1 MNKLLILI
9 ALALATLQGLAADVS
24 TATAQ
29 QVAQRFLSN
38 RAAKGSLNAASPT
51 VKWVHKEANSSNANQ
66 AAYYVINTDRGFV
79 IVSGDDRAQQI
90 LAYGDRPLDGMSNL
104 PENMRFW
111 LGHYKQQ
118 MEYLQAHPGLMVQ
131 KTANRGGISVEPLL
145 TTAWAQDRP
154 YNMKTPK
161 KGYAPNPYCKVG
173 CSAVSLAQ
181 VMNYWKY
188 PEKSPALPGY
198 TTETHGY
205 VMDPLPEYTFQWD
218 RMRDTY
224 PTGTSAIDQMS
235 QEDIDAISWLMLYTG
250 YAMNMDYATDQSGAE
265 YDEIDQA
272 IRTFGFTGYS
282 MEMKWDYDDG
292 TVNYTDAE
300 WAELIQSELV
310 AGRPLVYCAFDMQ
323 SDSAAIAGHAFNVD
337 GYNAEND
344 TYHVNFGMSADK
356 NGYFALD
363 AFTVDNGMTVYNFYP
378 LLFAGLQK
386 PTGPAAP
393 RMIVSPSTLNME
405 CYAGKNTTA
414 TFTVAGLDLTGD
426 ITLTVNDANNVFT
439 TDVATIALA
448 DASSKTITVTYA
460 PEAVGTHE
468 ATITLS
474 SAGAEDV
481 TVTLKGTATKAPVVK
496 YDPVMQPAT
505 DINLNSFRAV
515 WTDQTAEGVAS
526 YTLDVKEKQDGA
538 PELLAEV
545 DWSNVPSSGNA
556 DAYLPEGWT
565 VGPYSIYCEGDGVS
579 ITSDSYIKT
588 NTLDIG
594 TDKVTVVFK
603 TRAYY
608 SWTPSGLTVKT
619 SVDSK
624 AYELNSVD
632 YTEYTVVLNCAEADQ
647 IEFYA
652 DSYYPTIQ
660 SIQIYAGE
668 LQAPALRANVTGD
681 ASHYVITGIT
691 DKYYDVKNLN
701 NEGTYVYKVK
711 AIYTDGTESKWSN
724 AETVTL
730 KAGGQT
736 YAQGDVNMDGSV
748 NISDVTDLIDML
760 LSDNTKPSGDVNGD
774 GSINIT
780 DVTDLIDLL
789 LKN

>member
-1 MNKLLILI
+1 MKKILL
-9 ALALATLQGLAADVS
+9 LAALLLAVMQVTASNVDL
-24 TATAQ
+24 ATAQ
-29 QVAQRFLSN
+29 GAAQRFLMN
-38 RAAKGSLNAASPT
+38 KAAKGRFMTSAPAVKWTHQAKNSTNAALT
-51 VKWVHKEANSSNANQ
+51 
-66 AAYYVINTDRGFV
+66 AYYVVNTEAGYA
-79 IVSGDDRAQQI
+79 IVAGDSRAREI
-90 LAYGDRPLDGMSNL
+90 LAYGEGQIQSMNDLPDAVQYFLDI
-104 PENMRFW
+104 
-111 LGHYKQQ
+111 YQKQ

-145 TTAWAQDRP
+145 TTTWAQDKP
-154 YNMKTPK
+154 YNMKTPR
-161 KGYAPNPYCKVG
+161 KGSGSNPYCKVG

-224 PTGTSAIDQMS
+224 PTSNSGIDQMS

-292 TVNYTDAE
+292 TVNYTE
-300 WAELIQSELV
+300 EQWAELIQSELV
-310 AGRPLVYCAFDMQ
+310 AVRPLVYCAFDMQ

-526 YTLDVKEKQDGA
+526 YTLDVKEKQAGA

-545 DWSNVPSSGNA
+545 DWSNAVG
-556 DAYLPEGWT
+556 DGDDDLPEGWT
-565 VGPYSIYCEGDGVS
+565 RGDYSIFFDEGGMA

-603 TRAYY
+603 AKNYY
-608 SWTPSGLTVKT
+608 SHSVSTLTVKT
-619 SVDSK
+619 SKDQKQFDLTQQFV
-624 AYELNSVD
+624 
-632 YTEYTVVLNCAEADQ
+632 EYTVVLDCNESDQ
-647 IEFYA
+647 IEFFA
-652 DSYYPTIQ
+652 NANYPTIQ

>member
-1 MNKLLILI
+1 MKKILL
-9 ALALATLQGLAADVS
+9 LAALLLAVMQVTASNVDL
-24 TATAQ
+24 ATAQ
-29 QVAQRFLSN
+29 GAAQRFLMN
-38 RAAKGSLNAASPT
+38 KAAKGRFMTSAPAVKWTHQAKNSTNAALT
-51 VKWVHKEANSSNANQ
+51 
-66 AAYYVINTDRGFV
+66 AYYVVNTEAGYA
-79 IVSGDDRAQQI
+79 IVAGDSRAREI
-90 LAYGDRPLDGMSNL
+90 LAYGEGQIQSMNDLPDAVQYFLDI
-104 PENMRFW
+104 
-111 LGHYKQQ
+111 YQKQ

-145 TTAWAQDRP
+145 TTAWAQDKP
-154 YNMKTPK
+154 YNMKTPR
-161 KGYAPNPYCKVG
+161 KGSGSNPYCKVG

-224 PTGTSAIDQMS
+224 PTSNSGIDQMS

-292 TVNYTDAE
+292 TVNYTE
-300 WAELIQSELV
+300 EQWAELIQSELV

-405 CYAGKNTTA
+405 CYAGENTTA

-526 YTLDVKEKQDGA
+526 YTLDVKEKQAGA

-545 DWSNVPSSGNA
+545 DWSNAVG
-556 DAYLPEGWT
+556 DGDDDLPEGWT
-565 VGPYSIYCEGDGVS
+565 RGDYSIFFDEGGMA

-603 TRAYY
+603 AKACY

-652 DSYYPTIQ
+652 DSYNPTIQ

>member
-1 MNKLLILI
+1 MKKILL
-9 ALALATLQGLAADVS
+9 LAALLLAVMQVTASNVDL
-24 TATAQ
+24 ATAQ
-29 QVAQRFLSN
+29 GAAQRFLMN
-38 RAAKGSLNAASPT
+38 KAAKGRFMTSAPAVKWTHQAKNSTNAALT
-51 VKWVHKEANSSNANQ
+51 
-66 AAYYVINTDRGFV
+66 AYYVVNTEAGYA
-79 IVSGDDRAQQI
+79 IVAGDSRAREI
-90 LAYGDRPLDGMSNL
+90 LAYGEGQIQSMNDLPDAVQYFLDI
-104 PENMRFW
+104 
-111 LGHYKQQ
+111 YQKQ

-145 TTAWAQDRP
+145 TTAWAQDKP
-154 YNMKTPK
+154 YNMKTPR
-161 KGYAPNPYCKVG
+161 KGSGSNPYCKVG

-224 PTGTSAIDQMS
+224 PTSNSGIDQMS

-292 TVNYTDAE
+292 TVNYTE
-300 WAELIQSELV
+300 EQWAELIQSELV

-405 CYAGKNTTA
+405 CYAGENTTA

-526 YTLDVKEKQDGA
+526 YTLDVKEKQAGA

-545 DWSNVPSSGNA
+545 DWSNAVG
-556 DAYLPEGWT
+556 DGDDDLPEGWT
-565 VGPYSIYCEGDGVS
+565 RGDYSIFFDEGGMA

-588 NTLDIG
+588 
-594 TDKVTVVFK
+594 
-603 TRAYY
+603 
-608 SWTPSGLTVKT
+608 
-619 SVDSK
+619 
-624 AYELNSVD
+624 
-632 YTEYTVVLNCAEADQ
+632 
-647 IEFYA
+647 
-652 DSYYPTIQ
+652 
-660 SIQIYAGE
+660 
-668 LQAPALRANVTGD
+668 
-681 ASHYVITGIT
+681 
-691 DKYYDVKNLN
+691 
-701 NEGTYVYKVK
+701 
-711 AIYTDGTESKWSN
+711 
-724 AETVTL
+724 
-730 KAGGQT
+730 
-736 YAQGDVNMDGSV
+736 M
-748 NISDVTDLIDML
+748 
-760 LSDNTKPSGDVNGD
+760 
-774 GSINIT
+774 
-780 DVTDLIDLL
+780 
-789 LKN
+789 

>member
-1 MNKLLILI
+1 MQVTASNVDL
-9 ALALATLQGLAADVS
+9 
-24 TATAQ
+24 ATAQ
-29 QVAQRFLSN
+29 GAAQRFLMN
-38 RAAKGSLNAASPT
+38 KAAKGRFMTSAPAVKWTHQAKNSTNAALT
-51 VKWVHKEANSSNANQ
+51 
-66 AAYYVINTDRGFV
+66 AYYVVNTEAGYA
-79 IVSGDDRAQQI
+79 IVAGDSRAREI
-90 LAYGDRPLDGMSNL
+90 LAYGEGQIQSMNDLPDAVQYFLDI
-104 PENMRFW
+104 
-111 LGHYKQQ
+111 YQKQ

-145 TTAWAQDRP
+145 TTAWAQDKP

-161 KGYAPNPYCKVG
+161 KGYGSNPYCKVG

-218 RMRDTY
+218 RMRNTY
-224 PTGTSAIDQMS
+224 PTSESGLDQMS

-292 TVNYTDAE
+292 TVNYTE
-300 WAELIQSELV
+300 EQWAELIQSELV

-363 AFTVDNGMTVYNFYP
+363 AFTVDDGMTVYNFYP

-405 CYAGKNTTA
+405 CFAGENTTA

-526 YTLDVKEKQDGA
+526 YTLDVKEKQAGA

-545 DWSNVPSSGNA
+545 DWSNAVG
-556 DAYLPEGWT
+556 DGDDDLPEGWT
-565 VGPYSIYCEGDGVS
+565 RGEYSIFFDEGGMA

-603 TRAYY
+603 AKNYY
-608 SWTPSGLTVKT
+608 SHSVSTLTVKT
-619 SVDSK
+619 SKDQKQFDLTKQFV
-624 AYELNSVD
+624 
-632 YTEYTVVLNCAEADQ
+632 EYTVVLDCNESDQ
-647 IEFYA
+647 IEFFANAYN
-652 DSYYPTIQ
+652 PTIQ

-730 KAGGQT
+730 QAGGQT

>member
-1 MNKLLILI
+1 MKKILL
-9 ALALATLQGLAADVS
+9 LAALLLAVMQVTASNVDL
-24 TATAQ
+24 ATAQ
-29 QVAQRFLSN
+29 GAAQRFLMN
-38 RAAKGSLNAASPT
+38 KAAKGRFMTSAPAVKWTHQAKNSTNAALT
-51 VKWVHKEANSSNANQ
+51 
-66 AAYYVINTDRGFV
+66 AYYVVNTEAGYA
-79 IVSGDDRAQQI
+79 IVAGDSRAREI
-90 LAYGDRPLDGMSNL
+90 LAYGEGQIQSMNDLPDAVQYFLDI
-104 PENMRFW
+104 
-111 LGHYKQQ
+111 YQKQ

-145 TTAWAQDRP
+145 TTAWAQDKP
-154 YNMKTPK
+154 YNMKTPR
-161 KGYAPNPYCKVG
+161 KGSGSNPYCKVG

-224 PTGTSAIDQMS
+224 PTSNSGIDQMS

-292 TVNYTDAE
+292 TVNYTE
-300 WAELIQSELV
+300 EQWAELIQSELV

-405 CYAGKNTTA
+405 CYAGENTTA

-426 ITLTVNDANNVFT
+426 ITLKVNDANNVFT

-448 DASSKTITVTYA
+448 DASNKTITVTYA

-526 YTLDVKEKQDGA
+526 YTLDVKEKQAGA

-545 DWSNVPSSGNA
+545 DWSNAVG
-556 DAYLPEGWT
+556 DGDDDLPEGWT
-565 VGPYSIYCEGDGVS
+565 RGDYSIFFDEGGMA

-603 TRAYY
+603 AKNYY
-608 SWTPSGLTVKT
+608 SHSVSTLTVKT
-619 SVDSK
+619 SKDQEQFDLTQQFV
-624 AYELNSVD
+624 
-632 YTEYTVVLNCAEADQ
+632 EYTVVLDCNESDQ
-647 IEFYA
+647 IEFFA
-652 DSYYPTIQ
+652 NANYPTIQ

-730 KAGGQT
+730 QAGGQT

>member
-1 MNKLLILI
+1 MKKILL
-9 ALALATLQGLAADVS
+9 LAALLLAVMQVTASNVDL
-24 TATAQ
+24 ATAQ
-29 QVAQRFLSN
+29 GAAQRFLMN
-38 RAAKGSLNAASPT
+38 KAAKGRFMTSAPAVKWTHQAKNSTNAALT
-51 VKWVHKEANSSNANQ
+51 
-66 AAYYVINTDRGFV
+66 AYYVVNTEAGYA
-79 IVSGDDRAQQI
+79 IVAGDSRAREI
-90 LAYGDRPLDGMSNL
+90 LAYGEGQIQSMNDLPDAVQYFLDI
-104 PENMRFW
+104 
-111 LGHYKQQ
+111 YQKQ

-145 TTAWAQDRP
+145 TTAWAQDKP
-154 YNMKTPK
+154 YNMKTPR
-161 KGYAPNPYCKVG
+161 KGSGSNPYCKVG

-224 PTGTSAIDQMS
+224 PTSNSGIDQMS

-282 MEMKWDYDDG
+282 MEMKWNYDDG
-292 TVNYTDAE
+292 TVNYTE
-300 WAELIQSELV
+300 EQWAELIQSELV

-405 CYAGKNTTA
+405 CYAGENTTA

-526 YTLDVKEKQDGA
+526 YTLDVKEKQAGA

-545 DWSNVPSSGNA
+545 DWSNAVG
-556 DAYLPEGWT
+556 DGDDDLPEGWT
-565 VGPYSIYCEGDGVS
+565 RGDYSIFFDEGGMA

-603 TRAYY
+603 ARAYH
-608 SWTPSGLTVKT
+608 SWIPSGLTVKT

-624 AYELNSVD
+624 AYELNSQD

-652 DSYYPTIQ
+652 DSYDPTIQ

-730 KAGGQT
+730 QAGGQT

>member
-1 MNKLLILI
+1 MKKILL
-9 ALALATLQGLAADVS
+9 LAALLLAVMQVTASNVDL
-24 TATAQ
+24 ATAQ
-29 QVAQRFLSN
+29 GAAQRFLMN
-38 RAAKGSLNAASPT
+38 KAAKGRFMTSAPAVKWTHQAKNSTNAALT
-51 VKWVHKEANSSNANQ
+51 
-66 AAYYVINTDRGFV
+66 AYYVVNTEAGYA
-79 IVSGDDRAQQI
+79 IVAGDSRAREI
-90 LAYGDRPLDGMSNL
+90 LAYGEGQIQSMNDLPDAVQYFLDI
-104 PENMRFW
+104 
-111 LGHYKQQ
+111 YQKQ

-145 TTAWAQDRP
+145 TTTWAQDKP
-154 YNMKTPK
+154 YNMKTPR
-161 KGYAPNPYCKVG
+161 KGSGSNPYCKVG

-224 PTGTSAIDQMS
+224 PTSNSGIDQMS

-282 MEMKWDYDDG
+282 MEMKWNYDDG
-292 TVNYTDAE
+292 TVNYTE
-300 WAELIQSELV
+300 EQWAELIQSELV

-405 CYAGKNTTA
+405 CYAGENTTA

-526 YTLDVKEKQDGA
+526 YTLDVKEKQAGA

-545 DWSNVPSSGNA
+545 DWSNAVG
-556 DAYLPEGWT
+556 DGDDDLPEGWT
-565 VGPYSIYCEGDGVS
+565 RGDYSIFFDEGGMA

-603 TRAYY
+603 AKNYY
-608 SWTPSGLTVKT
+608 SHSVSTLTVKT
-619 SVDSK
+619 SKDQK
-624 AYELNSVD
+624 QFDLTQQFD
-632 YTEYTVVLNCAEADQ
+632 EYTVVLDCNESDQ
-647 IEFYA
+647 IEFFA
-652 DSYYPTIQ
+652 NANYPTIQ

-730 KAGGQT
+730 QAGGQT

>member
-1 MNKLLILI
+1 MKKILL
-9 ALALATLQGLAADVS
+9 LAALLLAVMQVTASNVDL
-24 TATAQ
+24 ATAQ
-29 QVAQRFLSN
+29 GAAQRFLMN
-38 RAAKGSLNAASPT
+38 KAAKGRFMTSAPAVKWTHQAKNSTNAALT
-51 VKWVHKEANSSNANQ
+51 
-66 AAYYVINTDRGFV
+66 AYYVVNTEAGYA
-79 IVSGDDRAQQI
+79 IVAGDSRAREI
-90 LAYGDRPLDGMSNL
+90 LAYGEGQIQSMNDLPDAVQYFLDI
-104 PENMRFW
+104 
-111 LGHYKQQ
+111 YQKQ

-145 TTAWAQDRP
+145 TTAWAQDKP
-154 YNMKTPK
+154 YNMKTPR
-161 KGYAPNPYCKVG
+161 KGSGSNPYCKVG

-224 PTGTSAIDQMS
+224 PTSNSGIDQMS

-282 MEMKWDYDDG
+282 MEMKRDYDDG
-292 TVNYTDAE
+292 TVNYTDE
-300 WAELIQSELV
+300 QWAELIQSELV

-405 CYAGKNTTA
+405 CYAGENTTA

-526 YTLDVKEKQDGA
+526 YTLDVKEKQAGA

-545 DWSNVPSSGNA
+545 DWSNVPSSGYA

-565 VGPYSIYCEGDGVS
+565 MGPYTIYCEGDGVS
-579 ITSDSYIKT
+579 ITSKNYIKT
-588 NTLDIG
+588 NTLEIG

-603 TRAYY
+603 ARAYH
-608 SWTPSGLTVKT
+608 SWIPSGLTVKT

-624 AYELNSVD
+624 AYELNSQD

-652 DSYYPTIQ
+652 DSYDPTIQ

>member
-1 MNKLLILI
+1 MKKILL
-9 ALALATLQGLAADVS
+9 LAALLLAVMQVTASNVDL
-24 TATAQ
+24 ATAQ
-29 QVAQRFLSN
+29 GAAQRFLMN
-38 RAAKGSLNAASPT
+38 KAAKGRFMTSAPAVKWTHQAKNSTNAALT
-51 VKWVHKEANSSNANQ
+51 
-66 AAYYVINTDRGFV
+66 AYYVVNTEAGYA
-79 IVSGDDRAQQI
+79 IVAGDSRAREI
-90 LAYGDRPLDGMSNL
+90 LAYGEGQIQSMNDLPDAVQYFLDI
-104 PENMRFW
+104 
-111 LGHYKQQ
+111 YQKQ

-145 TTAWAQDRP
+145 TTAWAQDKP
-154 YNMKTPK
+154 YNMKTPR
-161 KGYAPNPYCKVG
+161 KGSGSNPYCKVG

-224 PTGTSAIDQMS
+224 PTSNSGIDQMS

-292 TVNYTDAE
+292 TVNYTE
-300 WAELIQSELV
+300 EQWAELIQSELV

-405 CYAGKNTTA
+405 CYAGENTTA

-448 DASSKTITVTYA
+448 DASNKTITVTYA

-526 YTLDVKEKQDGA
+526 YTLDVKEKQAGA

-545 DWSNVPSSGNA
+545 DWSNAVG
-556 DAYLPEGWT
+556 DGDDDLPEGWT
-565 VGPYSIYCEGDGVS
+565 RGDYSIFFDEGGMA

-603 TRAYY
+603 AKNYY
-608 SWTPSGLTVKT
+608 SHSVSTLTVKT
-619 SVDSK
+619 SKDQKQFDLTQQFV
-624 AYELNSVD
+624 
-632 YTEYTVVLNCAEADQ
+632 EYTVVLDCNESDQ
-647 IEFYA
+647 IEFFA
-652 DSYYPTIQ
+652 NANYPTIQ

-730 KAGGQT
+730 QAGGQT

>member
-1 MNKLLILI
+1 MQVTASNVDL
-9 ALALATLQGLAADVS
+9 
-24 TATAQ
+24 ATAQ
-29 QVAQRFLSN
+29 GAAQRFLMN
-38 RAAKGSLNAASPT
+38 KAAKGRFMTSAPAVKWTHQAKNSTNAALT
-51 VKWVHKEANSSNANQ
+51 
-66 AAYYVINTDRGFV
+66 AYYVVNTEAGYA
-79 IVSGDDRAQQI
+79 IVAGDSRAREI
-90 LAYGDRPLDGMSNL
+90 LAYGEGQIQSMNDLPDAVQYFLDI
-104 PENMRFW
+104 
-111 LGHYKQQ
+111 YQKQ

-131 KTANRGGISVEPLL
+131 KTANRGGVSVAPMLK
-145 TTAWAQDRP
+145 TAWGQGAP
-154 YNMKTPK
+154 YNRRCPK
-161 KGYAPNPYCKVG
+161 VSRDYCKVG

-181 VMNYWKY
+181 VMKYWQY
-188 PEKSPALPGY
+188 PDKSPALPGY
-198 TTETHGY
+198 TGEEFGVT
-205 VMDPLPEYTFQWD
+205 VDALPEYTFDWD
-218 RMRDTY
+218 NMEDSY
-224 PTGTSAIDQMS
+224 EGLSISYIDNVMP
-235 QEDIDAISWLMLYTG
+235 DYLKDAIAYFMRYVGQAET
-250 YAMNMDYATDQSGAE
+250 MDYGAEKSGAGHE
-265 YDEIDQA
+265 GILQA
-272 IRTFGFTGYS
+272 IQTFGFDPGAHI
-282 MEMKWDYDDG
+282 EMKWDYDDG
-292 TVNYTDAE
+292 TVNYTEEA
-300 WAELIQSELV
+300 WAELIQSELR
-310 AGRPLVYCAFDMQ
+310 AGRPLVYCAFDTSGQ
-323 SDSAAIAGHAFNVD
+323 GESFGIAGHSFNVD
-337 GYNAEND
+337 GYDAETD
-344 TYHVNFGMSADK
+344 MYHVNFGMTPTA
-356 NGYFALD
+356 NTFYALD
-363 AFTVDNGMTVYNFYP
+363 AFAYDFVTVYDFYP
-378 LLFAGLQK
+378 LLFAGVQPPGLS
-386 PTGPAAP
+386 TDP
-393 RMIVSPSTLNME
+393 RIFATPNALNME
-405 CYAGKNTTA
+405 AYVGENA
-414 TFTVAGLDLTGD
+414 TKTFDVTGDHLTEGVTVTLNDETGAFSIDATTVALNET
-426 ITLTVNDANNVFT
+426 
-439 TDVATIALA
+439 
-448 DASSKTITVTYA
+448 KTITVTYA

-526 YTLDVKEKQDGA
+526 YTLDVKEKQAGA

-545 DWSNVPSSGNA
+545 DWSNVPSSGYA

-565 VGPYSIYCEGDGVS
+565 MGPYTIYCEGDGVS
-579 ITSDSYIKT
+579 ITSKNYIKT
-588 NTLDIG
+588 NTLEIG

-603 TRAYY
+603 ARAYH
-608 SWTPSGLTVKT
+608 SWIPSGLTVKT

-624 AYELNSVD
+624 AYELNSQD

-652 DSYYPTIQ
+652 DSYDPTIQ

>member
-1 MNKLLILI
+1 MKKILL
-9 ALALATLQGLAADVS
+9 LAALLLAVMQVTASNVDL
-24 TATAQ
+24 ATAQ
-29 QVAQRFLSN
+29 GAAQRFLMN
-38 RAAKGSLNAASPT
+38 KAAKGRFMTSAPAVKWTHQAKNSTNAALT
-51 VKWVHKEANSSNANQ
+51 
-66 AAYYVINTDRGFV
+66 AYYVVNTEAGYA
-79 IVSGDDRAQQI
+79 IVAGDSRAREI
-90 LAYGDRPLDGMSNL
+90 LAYGEGQIQSMNDLPDAVQYFLDI
-104 PENMRFW
+104 
-111 LGHYKQQ
+111 YQKQ

-145 TTAWAQDRP
+145 TTAWAQDKP
-154 YNMKTPK
+154 YNMKTPR
-161 KGYAPNPYCKVG
+161 KGSGSNPYCKVG

-224 PTGTSAIDQMS
+224 PTSNSGIDQMS

-282 MEMKWDYDDG
+282 MEMKRDYDDG
-292 TVNYTDAE
+292 TVNYTDE
-300 WAELIQSELV
+300 QWAELIQSELV

-405 CYAGKNTTA
+405 CYAGENTTA

-526 YTLDVKEKQDGA
+526 YTLDVKEKQAGA

-545 DWSNVPSSGNA
+545 DWSNVPSSGYA

-579 ITSDSYIKT
+579 ITSKNYIKT
-588 NTLDIG
+588 NTLEIG

-603 TRAYY
+603 TRAYH

-624 AYELNSVD
+624 AYELNSQD

-730 KAGGQT
+730 QAGGQT

>member
-1 MNKLLILI
+1 MKKILL
-9 ALALATLQGLAADVS
+9 LAALLLAVMQVTASNVDL
-24 TATAQ
+24 ATAQ
-29 QVAQRFLSN
+29 GAAQRFLMN
-38 RAAKGSLNAASPT
+38 KAAKGRFMTSAPAVKWTHQAKNSTNAALT
-51 VKWVHKEANSSNANQ
+51 
-66 AAYYVINTDRGFV
+66 AYYVVNTEAGYA
-79 IVSGDDRAQQI
+79 IVAGDSRAREI
-90 LAYGDRPLDGMSNL
+90 LAYGEGQIQSMNDLPDAVQYFLDI
-104 PENMRFW
+104 
-111 LGHYKQQ
+111 YQKQ

-145 TTAWAQDRP
+145 TTAWAQDKP

-161 KGYAPNPYCKVG
+161 KGYGSNPYCKVG

-224 PTGTSAIDQMS
+224 PTSESGLDQMS

-292 TVNYTDAE
+292 TVNYTE
-300 WAELIQSELV
+300 EQWAELIQSELV

-526 YTLDVKEKQDGA
+526 YTLDVKEKQAGA

-545 DWSNVPSSGNA
+545 DWSNAVG
-556 DAYLPEGWT
+556 DGDDDLPEGWT
-565 VGPYSIYCEGDGVS
+565 RGDYSIFFDEGGMA

-603 TRAYY
+603 AKNYY
-608 SWTPSGLTVKT
+608 SHSVSTLTVKT
-619 SVDSK
+619 SKDQK
-624 AYELNSVD
+624 QFDLTQQFD
-632 YTEYTVVLNCAEADQ
+632 EYTVVLDCNESDQ
-647 IEFYA
+647 IEFFA
-652 DSYYPTIQ
+652 NANYPTIQ

-730 KAGGQT
+730 QAGGQT

>member
-1 MNKLLILI
+1 MKKILL
-9 ALALATLQGLAADVS
+9 LAALLLAVMQVTASNVDL
-24 TATAQ
+24 ATAQ
-29 QVAQRFLSN
+29 GAAQRFLMN
-38 RAAKGSLNAASPT
+38 KAAKGRFMTSAPAVKWTHQAKNSTNAALT
-51 VKWVHKEANSSNANQ
+51 
-66 AAYYVINTDRGFV
+66 AYYVVNTEAGYA
-79 IVSGDDRAQQI
+79 IVAGDSRAREI
-90 LAYGDRPLDGMSNL
+90 LAYGEGQIQSMNDLPDAVQYFLDI
-104 PENMRFW
+104 
-111 LGHYKQQ
+111 YQKQ

-131 KTANRGGISVEPLL
+131 KTANRGGVSVAPMLK
-145 TTAWAQDRP
+145 TAWGQGAP
-154 YNMKTPK
+154 YNRRCPK
-161 KGYAPNPYCKVG
+161 VNRDYCKVG

-181 VMNYWKY
+181 VMKYWQY
-188 PEKSPALPGY
+188 PDKSPALPGY
-198 TTETHGY
+198 TGEEFGIT
-205 VMDPLPEYTFQWD
+205 VDALPEYTFVWD
-218 RMRDTY
+218 KMQDTY
-224 PTGTSAIDQMS
+224 EGMSESYIDNQMP
-235 QEDIDAISWLMLYTG
+235 DDLKDAIAYFMRYVGQAET
-250 YAMNMDYATDQSGAE
+250 MDYGTEKSGAGHE
-265 YDEIDQA
+265 GILQA
-272 IRTFGFTGYS
+272 IQTFGFDPGAHI
-282 MEMKWDYDDG
+282 EMKWDYDDG
-292 TVNYTDAE
+292 TVNYTEEA
-300 WAELIQSELV
+300 WAELIQSELR
-310 AGRPLVYCAFDMQ
+310 AGRPLVYCAFDTSGQ
-323 SDSAAIAGHAFNVD
+323 GESFGIAGHSFNVD
-337 GYNAEND
+337 GYDAETD
-344 TYHVNFGMSADK
+344 MYHVNFGMTPTA
-356 NGYFALD
+356 NTYYALD
-363 AFTVDNGMTVYNFYP
+363 AFAYDFVTVYDFYP
-378 LLFAGLQK
+378 LLFAGVQPPGLS
-386 PTGPAAP
+386 TDP
-393 RMIVSPSTLNME
+393 RIFATPNALNME
-405 CYAGKNTTA
+405 AYVGENA
-414 TFTVAGLDLTGD
+414 TKTFDVTGDHLTEGVTVTLNDETGSFSIDATTVALNET
-426 ITLTVNDANNVFT
+426 
-439 TDVATIALA
+439 
-448 DASSKTITVTYA
+448 KTITVTYA

-526 YTLDVKEKQDGA
+526 YTLDVKEKQAGA

-545 DWSNVPSSGNA
+545 DWSNAVG
-556 DAYLPEGWT
+556 DGDDDLPEGWT
-565 VGPYSIYCEGDGVS
+565 RGDYSIFFDEGGMA

-603 TRAYY
+603 AKNYY
-608 SWTPSGLTVKT
+608 SHSVSTLTVKT
-619 SVDSK
+619 SKDQKQFDLTQQFV
-624 AYELNSVD
+624 
-632 YTEYTVVLNCAEADQ
+632 EYTVVLDCNESDQ
-647 IEFYA
+647 IEFFA
-652 DSYYPTIQ
+652 NANYPTIQ

-730 KAGGQT
+730 QAGGQT

>member
-1 MNKLLILI
+1 MKKILL
-9 ALALATLQGLAADVS
+9 LAALLLAVMQVTASNVDL
-24 TATAQ
+24 ATAQ
-29 QVAQRFLSN
+29 GAAQRFLMN
-38 RAAKGSLNAASPT
+38 KAAKGRFMTSAPAVKWTHQAKNSTNAALT
-51 VKWVHKEANSSNANQ
+51 
-66 AAYYVINTDRGFV
+66 AYYVVNTEAGYA
-79 IVSGDDRAQQI
+79 IVAGDSRAREI
-90 LAYGDRPLDGMSNL
+90 LAYGEGQIQSMNDLPDAVQYFLDI
-104 PENMRFW
+104 
-111 LGHYKQQ
+111 YQKQ

-145 TTAWAQDRP
+145 TTAWAQDKP

-224 PTGTSAIDQMS
+224 PTSESGIDQMS

-292 TVNYTDAE
+292 TVNYTE
-300 WAELIQSELV
+300 EQWAELIQSELV

-363 AFTVDNGMTVYNFYP
+363 AFTVDDGMTVYNFYP

-405 CYAGKNTTA
+405 CYAGENTTA

-526 YTLDVKEKQDGA
+526 YTLDVKEKQAGA

-545 DWSNVPSSGNA
+545 DWSNAVG
-556 DAYLPEGWT
+556 DGDDDLPEGWT
-565 VGPYSIYCEGDGVS
+565 RGDYSIFFDEGGMA

-603 TRAYY
+603 AKNYY
-608 SWTPSGLTVKT
+608 SHSVSTLTVKT
-619 SVDSK
+619 SKDQKQFDLTQQFV
-624 AYELNSVD
+624 
-632 YTEYTVVLNCAEADQ
+632 EYTVVLDCNESDQ
-647 IEFYA
+647 IEFFA
-652 DSYYPTIQ
+652 NANYPTIQ

>member
-1 MNKLLILI
+1 
-9 ALALATLQGLAADVS
+9 
-24 TATAQ
+24 
-29 QVAQRFLSN
+29 
-38 RAAKGSLNAASPT
+38 
-51 VKWVHKEANSSNANQ
+51 
-66 AAYYVINTDRGFV
+66 
-79 IVSGDDRAQQI
+79 
-90 LAYGDRPLDGMSNL
+90 
-104 PENMRFW
+104 
-111 LGHYKQQ
+111 
-118 MEYLQAHPGLMVQ
+118 
-131 KTANRGGISVEPLL
+131 
-145 TTAWAQDRP
+145 
-154 YNMKTPK
+154 
-161 KGYAPNPYCKVG
+161 
-173 CSAVSLAQ
+173 
-181 VMNYWKY
+181 
-188 PEKSPALPGY
+188 
-198 TTETHGY
+198 
-205 VMDPLPEYTFQWD
+205 
-218 RMRDTY
+218 
-224 PTGTSAIDQMS
+224 
-235 QEDIDAISWLMLYTG
+235 
-250 YAMNMDYATDQSGAE
+250 
-265 YDEIDQA
+265 
-272 IRTFGFTGYS
+272 
-282 MEMKWDYDDG
+282 
-292 TVNYTDAE
+292 
-300 WAELIQSELV
+300 
-310 AGRPLVYCAFDMQ
+310 MQ

-405 CYAGKNTTA
+405 CYAGENTTA

-526 YTLDVKEKQDGA
+526 YTLDVKEKQAGA

-545 DWSNVPSSGNA
+545 DWSNAVG
-556 DAYLPEGWT
+556 DGDDDLPEGWT
-565 VGPYSIYCEGDGVS
+565 RGDYSIFFDEGGMA

-603 TRAYY
+603 AKNYY
-608 SWTPSGLTVKT
+608 SHSVSTLTVKT
-619 SVDSK
+619 SKDQK
-624 AYELNSVD
+624 QFDLTQQFD
-632 YTEYTVVLNCAEADQ
+632 EYTVVLDCNESDQ
-647 IEFYA
+647 IEFFA
-652 DSYYPTIQ
+652 NANYPTIQ

-730 KAGGQT
+730 QAGGQT

>member
-1 MNKLLILI
+1 MKKILL
-9 ALALATLQGLAADVS
+9 LAALLLAVMQVTASNVDL
-24 TATAQ
+24 ATAQ
-29 QVAQRFLSN
+29 GAAQRFLMN
-38 RAAKGSLNAASPT
+38 KAAKGRFMTSAPAVKWTHQAKNSTNAALT
-51 VKWVHKEANSSNANQ
+51 
-66 AAYYVINTDRGFV
+66 AYYVVNTEAGYA
-79 IVSGDDRAQQI
+79 IVAGDSRAREI
-90 LAYGDRPLDGMSNL
+90 LAYGEGQIQSMNDLPDAVQYFLDI
-104 PENMRFW
+104 
-111 LGHYKQQ
+111 YQKQ

-145 TTAWAQDRP
+145 TTAWAQDKP
-154 YNMKTPK
+154 YNMKTPR
-161 KGYAPNPYCKVG
+161 KGSGSNPYCKVG

-224 PTGTSAIDQMS
+224 PTSNSGIDQMS

-282 MEMKWDYDDG
+282 MEMKRDYDDG
-292 TVNYTDAE
+292 TVNYTE
-300 WAELIQSELV
+300 EQWAELIQSELV

-405 CYAGKNTTA
+405 CYAGENTTA

-526 YTLDVKEKQDGA
+526 YTLDVKEKQAGA

-545 DWSNVPSSGNA
+545 DWSNAVG
-556 DAYLPEGWT
+556 DGDDDLPEGWT
-565 VGPYSIYCEGDGVS
+565 RGDYSIFFDEGGMA

-603 TRAYY
+603 AKNYY
-608 SWTPSGLTVKT
+608 SHSVSTLTVKT
-619 SVDSK
+619 SKDQKQFDLTQQFV
-624 AYELNSVD
+624 
-632 YTEYTVVLNCAEADQ
+632 EYTVVLDCNESDQ
-647 IEFYA
+647 IEFFA
-652 DSYYPTIQ
+652 NANYPTIQ

-730 KAGGQT
+730 QAGGQT

>member
-1 MNKLLILI
+1 MKKILL
-9 ALALATLQGLAADVS
+9 LAALLLAVMQVTASNVDL
-24 TATAQ
+24 ATAQ
-29 QVAQRFLSN
+29 GAAQRFLMN
-38 RAAKGSLNAASPT
+38 KAAKGRFMTSAPAVKWTHQAKNSTNAALT
-51 VKWVHKEANSSNANQ
+51 
-66 AAYYVINTDRGFV
+66 AYYVVNTEAGYA
-79 IVSGDDRAQQI
+79 IVAGDSRAREI
-90 LAYGDRPLDGMSNL
+90 LAYGEGQIQSMNDLPDAVQYFLDI
-104 PENMRFW
+104 
-111 LGHYKQQ
+111 YQKQ

-145 TTAWAQDRP
+145 TTAWAQDKP
-154 YNMKTPK
+154 YNMKTPR
-161 KGYAPNPYCKVG
+161 KGSGSNPYCKVG

-224 PTGTSAIDQMS
+224 PTSNSGIDQMS

-292 TVNYTDAE
+292 TVNYTE
-300 WAELIQSELV
+300 EQWAELIQSELV

-405 CYAGKNTTA
+405 CYAGENTTA

-526 YTLDVKEKQDGA
+526 YTLDVKEKQAGA

-545 DWSNVPSSGNA
+545 DWSNAVG
-556 DAYLPEGWT
+556 DGDDDLPEGRT
-565 VGPYSIYCEGDGVS
+565 RGDYSIFFDEGGMA

-603 TRAYY
+603 AKNYY
-608 SWTPSGLTVKT
+608 SHSVSTLTVKT
-619 SVDSK
+619 SKDQKQFDLTQQFV
-624 AYELNSVD
+624 
-632 YTEYTVVLNCAEADQ
+632 EYTVVLDCNESDQ
-647 IEFYA
+647 IEFFA
-652 DSYYPTIQ
+652 NANYPTIQ

>member
-1 MNKLLILI
+1 
-9 ALALATLQGLAADVS
+9 
-24 TATAQ
+24 
-29 QVAQRFLSN
+29 
-38 RAAKGSLNAASPT
+38 
-51 VKWVHKEANSSNANQ
+51 
-66 AAYYVINTDRGFV
+66 
-79 IVSGDDRAQQI
+79 
-90 LAYGDRPLDGMSNL
+90 
-104 PENMRFW
+104 
-111 LGHYKQQ
+111 
-118 MEYLQAHPGLMVQ
+118 
-131 KTANRGGISVEPLL
+131 
-145 TTAWAQDRP
+145 
-154 YNMKTPK
+154 
-161 KGYAPNPYCKVG
+161 
-173 CSAVSLAQ
+173 
-181 VMNYWKY
+181 
-188 PEKSPALPGY
+188 
-198 TTETHGY
+198 
-205 VMDPLPEYTFQWD
+205 
-218 RMRDTY
+218 
-224 PTGTSAIDQMS
+224 
-235 QEDIDAISWLMLYTG
+235 
-250 YAMNMDYATDQSGAE
+250 
-265 YDEIDQA
+265 
-272 IRTFGFTGYS
+272 
-282 MEMKWDYDDG
+282 
-292 TVNYTDAE
+292 
-300 WAELIQSELV
+300 
-310 AGRPLVYCAFDMQ
+310 
-323 SDSAAIAGHAFNVD
+323 
-337 GYNAEND
+337 
-344 TYHVNFGMSADK
+344 
-356 NGYFALD
+356 
-363 AFTVDNGMTVYNFYP
+363 
-378 LLFAGLQK
+378 
-386 PTGPAAP
+386 
-393 RMIVSPSTLNME
+393 
-405 CYAGKNTTA
+405 
-414 TFTVAGLDLTGD
+414 
-426 ITLTVNDANNVFT
+426 
-439 TDVATIALA
+439 
-448 DASSKTITVTYA
+448 
-460 PEAVGTHE
+460 
-468 ATITLS
+468 
-474 SAGAEDV
+474 
-481 TVTLKGTATKAPVVK
+481 
-496 YDPVMQPAT
+496 MQPAT

-526 YTLDVKEKQDGA
+526 YTLDVKEKQAGA

-579 ITSDSYIKT
+579 ITSESYIKT
-588 NTLDIG
+588 NTLEIG

>member
-1 MNKLLILI
+1 MKKILL
-9 ALALATLQGLAADVS
+9 LAALLLAVMQVTASNVDL
-24 TATAQ
+24 ATAQ
-29 QVAQRFLSN
+29 GAAQRFLMN
-38 RAAKGSLNAASPT
+38 KAAKGRFMTSAPAVKWTHQAKNSTNAALT
-51 VKWVHKEANSSNANQ
+51 
-66 AAYYVINTDRGFV
+66 AYYVVNTEAGYA
-79 IVSGDDRAQQI
+79 IVAGDSRAREI
-90 LAYGDRPLDGMSNL
+90 LAYGEGQIQSMNDLPDAVQYFLDI
-104 PENMRFW
+104 
-111 LGHYKQQ
+111 YQKQ

-154 YNMKTPK
+154 YNMKTPR
-161 KGYAPNPYCKVG
+161 KGSGSNPYCKVG

-224 PTGTSAIDQMS
+224 PTSNSGIDQMS

-282 MEMKWDYDDG
+282 MEMKWNYDDG
-292 TVNYTDAE
+292 TVNYTE
-300 WAELIQSELV
+300 EQWAELIQSELV

-405 CYAGKNTTA
+405 CYAGENTTA

-526 YTLDVKEKQDGA
+526 YTLDVKEKQAGA

-545 DWSNVPSSGNA
+545 DWSNAVG
-556 DAYLPEGWT
+556 DGDDDLPEGWT
-565 VGPYSIYCEGDGVS
+565 RGDYSIFFDEGGMA

-603 TRAYY
+603 AKNYY
-608 SWTPSGLTVKT
+608 SHSVSTLTVKT
-619 SVDSK
+619 SKDQKQFDLTQQFV
-624 AYELNSVD
+624 
-632 YTEYTVVLNCAEADQ
+632 EYTVVLDCNESDQ
-647 IEFYA
+647 IEFFA
-652 DSYYPTIQ
+652 NANYPTIQ

-730 KAGGQT
+730 QAGGQT

>member
-1 MNKLLILI
+1 MKKILL
-9 ALALATLQGLAADVS
+9 LAALLLAVMQVTASNVDL
-24 TATAQ
+24 ATAQ
-29 QVAQRFLSN
+29 GAAQRFLMN
-38 RAAKGSLNAASPT
+38 KAAKGRFMTSAPAVKWTHQAKNSTNAALT
-51 VKWVHKEANSSNANQ
+51 
-66 AAYYVINTDRGFV
+66 AYYVVNTEAGYA
-79 IVSGDDRAQQI
+79 IVAGDSRAREI
-90 LAYGDRPLDGMSNL
+90 LAYGEGQIQSMNDLPDAVQYFLDI
-104 PENMRFW
+104 
-111 LGHYKQQ
+111 YQKQ

-145 TTAWAQDRP
+145 TTTWAQDKP
-154 YNMKTPK
+154 YNMKTPR
-161 KGYAPNPYCKVG
+161 KGSGSNPYCKVG

-224 PTGTSAIDQMS
+224 PTSNSGIDQMS

-282 MEMKWDYDDG
+282 MEMKWNYDDG
-292 TVNYTDAE
+292 TVNYTE
-300 WAELIQSELV
+300 EQWAELIQSELV

-405 CYAGKNTTA
+405 CYAGENTTA

-526 YTLDVKEKQDGA
+526 YTLDVKEKQAGA

-545 DWSNVPSSGNA
+545 DWSNAVG
-556 DAYLPEGWT
+556 DGDDDLPEGWT
-565 VGPYSIYCEGDGVS
+565 RGDYSIFFDEGGMA

-603 TRAYY
+603 AKNYY
-608 SWTPSGLTVKT
+608 SHSVSTLTVKT
-619 SVDSK
+619 SKDQKQFDLTQQFV
-624 AYELNSVD
+624 
-632 YTEYTVVLNCAEADQ
+632 EYTVVLDCNESDQ
-647 IEFYA
+647 IEFFA
-652 DSYYPTIQ
+652 NANYPTIQ

>member
-1 MNKLLILI
+1 MKKILL
-9 ALALATLQGLAADVS
+9 LAALLLAVMQVTASNVDL
-24 TATAQ
+24 ATAQ
-29 QVAQRFLSN
+29 GAAQRFLMN
-38 RAAKGSLNAASPT
+38 KAAKGRFMTSAPAVKWTHQAKNSTNAALT
-51 VKWVHKEANSSNANQ
+51 
-66 AAYYVINTDRGFV
+66 AYYVVNTEAGYA
-79 IVSGDDRAQQI
+79 IVAGDSRAREI
-90 LAYGDRPLDGMSNL
+90 LAYGEGQIQSMNDLPDAVQYFLDI
-104 PENMRFW
+104 
-111 LGHYKQQ
+111 YQKQ

-145 TTAWAQDRP
+145 TTAWAQDKP
-154 YNMKTPK
+154 YNMKTPR
-161 KGYAPNPYCKVG
+161 KGSGSNPYCKVG

-224 PTGTSAIDQMS
+224 PTSNSGIDQMS

-282 MEMKWDYDDG
+282 MEMKWNYDDG
-292 TVNYTDAE
+292 TVNYTE
-300 WAELIQSELV
+300 EQWAELIQSELV

-405 CYAGKNTTA
+405 CYAGENTTA

-526 YTLDVKEKQDGA
+526 YTLDVKEKQAGA

-545 DWSNVPSSGNA
+545 DWSNAVG
-556 DAYLPEGWT
+556 DGDDDLPEGWT
-565 VGPYSIYCEGDGVS
+565 RGDYSIFFDEGGMA

-603 TRAYY
+603 AKNYY
-608 SWTPSGLTVKT
+608 SHSVSTLTVKT
-619 SVDSK
+619 SKDQKQFDLTQQFV
-624 AYELNSVD
+624 
-632 YTEYTVVLNCAEADQ
+632 EYTVVLDCNESDQ
-647 IEFYA
+647 IEFFA
-652 DSYYPTIQ
+652 NANYPTIQ

-730 KAGGQT
+730 QAGGQT

>member
-1 MNKLLILI
+1 MKKILL
-9 ALALATLQGLAADVS
+9 LAALLLAVMQVTASNVDL
-24 TATAQ
+24 ATAQ
-29 QVAQRFLSN
+29 GAAQRFLMN
-38 RAAKGSLNAASPT
+38 KAAKGRFMTSAPAVKWTHQAKNSTNAALT
-51 VKWVHKEANSSNANQ
+51 
-66 AAYYVINTDRGFV
+66 AYYVVNTEAGYA
-79 IVSGDDRAQQI
+79 IVAGDSRAREI
-90 LAYGDRPLDGMSNL
+90 LAYGEGQIQSMNDLPDAVQYFLDI
-104 PENMRFW
+104 
-111 LGHYKQQ
+111 YQKQ

-145 TTAWAQDRP
+145 TTAWAQDKP
-154 YNMKTPK
+154 YNMKTPR
-161 KGYAPNPYCKVG
+161 KGSGSNPYCKVG

-224 PTGTSAIDQMS
+224 PTSNSGIDQMS

-282 MEMKWDYDDG
+282 MEMKWNYDDG
-292 TVNYTDAE
+292 TVNYTE
-300 WAELIQSELV
+300 EQWAELIQSELV

-405 CYAGKNTTA
+405 CYAGENTTA

-426 ITLTVNDANNVFT
+426 ITLKVNDANNVFT

-448 DASSKTITVTYA
+448 DASNKTITVTYA

-526 YTLDVKEKQDGA
+526 YTLDVKEKQAGA

-545 DWSNVPSSGNA
+545 DWSNAVG
-556 DAYLPEGWT
+556 DGDDDLPEGWT
-565 VGPYSIYCEGDGVS
+565 RGDYSIFFDEGGMA

-603 TRAYY
+603 AKNYY
-608 SWTPSGLTVKT
+608 SHSVSTLTVKT
-619 SVDSK
+619 SKDQEQFDLTQQFV
-624 AYELNSVD
+624 
-632 YTEYTVVLNCAEADQ
+632 EYTVVLDCNESDQ
-647 IEFYA
+647 IEFFA
-652 DSYYPTIQ
+652 NANYPTIQ

>member
-1 MNKLLILI
+1 MKKILL
-9 ALALATLQGLAADVS
+9 LAALLLAVMQVTASNVDL
-24 TATAQ
+24 ATAQ
-29 QVAQRFLSN
+29 GAAQRFLMN
-38 RAAKGSLNAASPT
+38 KAAKGRFMTSAPAVKWTHQAKNSTNAALT
-51 VKWVHKEANSSNANQ
+51 
-66 AAYYVINTDRGFV
+66 AYYVVNTEAGYA
-79 IVSGDDRAQQI
+79 IVAGDSRAREI
-90 LAYGDRPLDGMSNL
+90 LAYGEGQIQSMNDLPDAVQYFLDI
-104 PENMRFW
+104 
-111 LGHYKQQ
+111 YQKQ

-145 TTAWAQDRP
+145 TTAWAQDKP

-161 KGYAPNPYCKVG
+161 KGYGSNPYCKVG

-224 PTGTSAIDQMS
+224 PTSTSGIDQMS

-250 YAMNMDYATDQSGAE
+250 YAMNMDYAIDQSGAE

-282 MEMKWDYDDG
+282 MEMKKDYDDG
-292 TVNYTDAE
+292 TVNYTDE
-300 WAELIQSELV
+300 QWAELIQSELV

-363 AFTVDNGMTVYNFYP
+363 AFTVDDGMTVYNFYP

-405 CYAGKNTTA
+405 CYAGENTTA

-439 TDVATIALA
+439 TDVATIALS

-526 YTLDVKEKQDGA
+526 YTLDVKEKQAGA

-545 DWSNVPSSGNA
+545 DWSNAVG
-556 DAYLPEGWT
+556 DGDDDLPEGWT
-565 VGPYSIYCEGDGVS
+565 RGDYSIFFDEGGMA

-603 TRAYY
+603 AKNYY
-608 SWTPSGLTVKT
+608 SHSVSTLTVKT
-619 SVDSK
+619 SKDQKQFDLTQQFV
-624 AYELNSVD
+624 
-632 YTEYTVVLNCAEADQ
+632 EYTVVLDCNESDQ
-647 IEFYA
+647 IEFFA
-652 DSYYPTIQ
+652 NANYPTIQ

>member
-1 MNKLLILI
+1 MKKILL
-9 ALALATLQGLAADVS
+9 LAALLLAVMQVTASNVDL
-24 TATAQ
+24 ATAQ
-29 QVAQRFLSN
+29 GAAQRFLMN
-38 RAAKGSLNAASPT
+38 KAAKGRFMTSAPAVKWTHQAKNSTNAALT
-51 VKWVHKEANSSNANQ
+51 
-66 AAYYVINTDRGFV
+66 AYYVVNTEAGYA
-79 IVSGDDRAQQI
+79 IVAGDSRAREI
-90 LAYGDRPLDGMSNL
+90 LAYGEGQIQSMNDLPDAVQYFLDI
-104 PENMRFW
+104 
-111 LGHYKQQ
+111 YQKQ

-145 TTAWAQDRP
+145 TTAWAQDKP
-154 YNMKTPK
+154 YNMKTPR
-161 KGYAPNPYCKVG
+161 KGSGSNPYCKVG

-224 PTGTSAIDQMS
+224 PTSNSGIDQMS

-250 YAMNMDYATDQSGAE
+250 YAMNMDYATNQSGAE

-292 TVNYTDAE
+292 TVNYTE
-300 WAELIQSELV
+300 EQWAELIQSELV

-405 CYAGKNTTA
+405 CYAGENTTA

-526 YTLDVKEKQDGA
+526 YTLDVKEKQAGA

-545 DWSNVPSSGNA
+545 DWSNAVG
-556 DAYLPEGWT
+556 DGDDDLPEGWT
-565 VGPYSIYCEGDGVS
+565 RGDYSIFFDEGGMA

-603 TRAYY
+603 AKNYY
-608 SWTPSGLTVKT
+608 SHSVSTLTVKT
-619 SVDSK
+619 SKDQKQFDLTQQFV
-624 AYELNSVD
+624 
-632 YTEYTVVLNCAEADQ
+632 EYTVVLDCNESDQ
-647 IEFYA
+647 IEFFA
-652 DSYYPTIQ
+652 NANYPTIQ

-730 KAGGQT
+730 QAGGQT

>member
-1 MNKLLILI
+1 MKKILL
-9 ALALATLQGLAADVS
+9 LAALLLAVMQVTASNVDL
-24 TATAQ
+24 ATAQ
-29 QVAQRFLSN
+29 GAAQRFLMN
-38 RAAKGSLNAASPT
+38 KAAKGRFMTSAPAVKWTHQAKNSTNAALT
-51 VKWVHKEANSSNANQ
+51 
-66 AAYYVINTDRGFV
+66 AYYVVNTEAGYA
-79 IVSGDDRAQQI
+79 IVAGDSRAREI
-90 LAYGDRPLDGMSNL
+90 LAYGEGQIQSMNDLPDAVQYFLDI
-104 PENMRFW
+104 
-111 LGHYKQQ
+111 YQKQ

-131 KTANRGGISVEPLL
+131 KTANRGGVSVAPMLK
-145 TTAWAQDRP
+145 TAWGQGAP
-154 YNMKTPK
+154 YNRRCPK
-161 KGYAPNPYCKVG
+161 VNRDYCKVG

-181 VMNYWKY
+181 VMKYWQY
-188 PEKSPALPGY
+188 PDKSPALPGY
-198 TTETHGY
+198 TGEEFGIT
-205 VMDPLPEYTFQWD
+205 VDALPEYTFVWD
-218 RMRDTY
+218 KMQDTY
-224 PTGTSAIDQMS
+224 EGMSESYIDNQMP
-235 QEDIDAISWLMLYTG
+235 DDLKDAIAYFMRYVGQAET
-250 YAMNMDYATDQSGAE
+250 MDYGTEKSGAGHE
-265 YDEIDQA
+265 GILQA
-272 IRTFGFTGYS
+272 IQTFGFDPGAHI
-282 MEMKWDYDDG
+282 EMKWDYDDG
-292 TVNYTDAE
+292 TVNYTEEA
-300 WAELIQSELV
+300 WAELIQSELR
-310 AGRPLVYCAFDMQ
+310 AGRPLVYCAFDTSGQ
-323 SDSAAIAGHAFNVD
+323 GESFGIAGHSFNVD
-337 GYNAEND
+337 GYDAETD
-344 TYHVNFGMSADK
+344 MYHVNFGMTPTA
-356 NGYFALD
+356 NTYYALD
-363 AFTVDNGMTVYNFYP
+363 AFAYDFVTVYDFYP
-378 LLFAGLQK
+378 LLFAGVQPPGLS
-386 PTGPAAP
+386 TDP
-393 RMIVSPSTLNME
+393 RIFATPNALNME
-405 CYAGKNTTA
+405 AYVGENA
-414 TFTVAGLDLTGD
+414 TKTFDVTGDHLTEGVTVTLNDETGSFSIDATTVALNET
-426 ITLTVNDANNVFT
+426 
-439 TDVATIALA
+439 
-448 DASSKTITVTYA
+448 KTITVTYA

-526 YTLDVKEKQDGA
+526 YTLDVKEKQAGA

-545 DWSNVPSSGNA
+545 DWSNVPSSGYAN
-556 DAYLPEGWT
+556 AYLPEGWT
-565 VGPYSIYCEGDGVS
+565 VGPYNIYCDGNGVS
-579 ITSDSYIKT
+579 ITGESYIKT
-588 NTLDIG
+588 NTLEIG

-603 TRAYY
+603 ARAYY

-624 AYELNSVD
+624 AYELNSLD

-652 DSYYPTIQ
+652 DSYNPTIQ

-730 KAGGQT
+730 QAGGQT

>member
-1 MNKLLILI
+1 MKKILL
-9 ALALATLQGLAADVS
+9 LAALLLAVMQVTASNVDL
-24 TATAQ
+24 ATAQ
-29 QVAQRFLSN
+29 GAAQRFLMN
-38 RAAKGSLNAASPT
+38 KAAKGRFMTSAPAVKWTHQAKNSTNAALT
-51 VKWVHKEANSSNANQ
+51 
-66 AAYYVINTDRGFV
+66 AYYVVNTEAGYA
-79 IVSGDDRAQQI
+79 IVAGDSRAREI
-90 LAYGDRPLDGMSNL
+90 LAYGEGQIQSMNDLPDAVQYFLDI
-104 PENMRFW
+104 
-111 LGHYKQQ
+111 YQKQ

-145 TTAWAQDRP
+145 TTAWAQDKP

-161 KGYAPNPYCKVG
+161 KGYGSNPYCKVG

-218 RMRDTY
+218 RMRNTY
-224 PTGTSAIDQMS
+224 PTSESGLDQMS

-282 MEMKWDYDDG
+282 MEMKRDYDDG
-292 TVNYTDAE
+292 TVNYTDE
-300 WAELIQSELV
+300 QWAELIQSELV

-378 LLFAGLQK
+378 LLFAGLKK

-405 CYAGKNTTA
+405 CFAGENTTA

-526 YTLDVKEKQDGA
+526 YTLDVKEKQAGA

-545 DWSNVPSSGNA
+545 DWSNAVG
-556 DAYLPEGWT
+556 DGDDDLPEGWT
-565 VGPYSIYCEGDGVS
+565 RGEYSIFFDEGGMA

-603 TRAYY
+603 AKNYY
-608 SWTPSGLTVKT
+608 SHSVSTLTVKT
-619 SVDSK
+619 SKDQKQFDLTKQFV
-624 AYELNSVD
+624 
-632 YTEYTVVLNCAEADQ
+632 EYTVVLDCNESDQ
-647 IEFYA
+647 IEFFANAYN
-652 DSYYPTIQ
+652 PTIQ

-730 KAGGQT
+730 QAGGQT

>member
-1 MNKLLILI
+1 MKKILL
-9 ALALATLQGLAADVS
+9 LAALLLAVMQVTASNVDL
-24 TATAQ
+24 ATAQ
-29 QVAQRFLSN
+29 GAAQRFLMN
-38 RAAKGSLNAASPT
+38 KAAKGRFMTSAPAVKWTHQAKNSTNAALT
-51 VKWVHKEANSSNANQ
+51 
-66 AAYYVINTDRGFV
+66 AYYVVNTEAGYA
-79 IVSGDDRAQQI
+79 IVAGDSRAREI
-90 LAYGDRPLDGMSNL
+90 LAYGEGQIQSMNDLPDAVQYFLDI
-104 PENMRFW
+104 
-111 LGHYKQQ
+111 YQKQ

-145 TTAWAQDRP
+145 TTAWAQDKP
-154 YNMKTPK
+154 YNMKTPR
-161 KGYAPNPYCKVG
+161 KGSGSNPYCKVG

-224 PTGTSAIDQMS
+224 PTSNSGIDQMS

-282 MEMKWDYDDG
+282 MEMKWNYDDG
-292 TVNYTDAE
+292 TVNYTE
-300 WAELIQSELV
+300 EQWAELIQSELV

-405 CYAGKNTTA
+405 CYAGENTTA

-526 YTLDVKEKQDGA
+526 YTLDVKEKQAGA

-545 DWSNVPSSGNA
+545 DWSNAVG
-556 DAYLPEGWT
+556 DGDDDLPEGWT
-565 VGPYSIYCEGDGVS
+565 RGDYSIFFDEGGMA

-603 TRAYY
+603 AKACY

-652 DSYYPTIQ
+652 DSYNPTIQ

-730 KAGGQT
+730 QAGGQT

>member
-1 MNKLLILI
+1 MQVTASNVDL
-9 ALALATLQGLAADVS
+9 
-24 TATAQ
+24 ATAQ
-29 QVAQRFLSN
+29 GAAQRFLMN
-38 RAAKGSLNAASPT
+38 KAAKGRFMTSAPAVKWTHQAKNSTNAALT
-51 VKWVHKEANSSNANQ
+51 
-66 AAYYVINTDRGFV
+66 AYYVVNTEAGYA
-79 IVSGDDRAQQI
+79 IVAGDSRAREI
-90 LAYGDRPLDGMSNL
+90 LAYGEGQIQSMNDLPDAVQYFLDI
-104 PENMRFW
+104 
-111 LGHYKQQ
+111 YQKQ

-145 TTAWAQDRP
+145 TTAWAQDKP

-161 KGYAPNPYCKVG
+161 KGYGSNPYCKVG

-218 RMRDTY
+218 RMRNTY
-224 PTGTSAIDQMS
+224 PTSESGLDQMS

-282 MEMKWDYDDG
+282 MEMKRDYDDG
-292 TVNYTDAE
+292 TVNYTDE
-300 WAELIQSELV
+300 QWAELIQSELV

-405 CYAGKNTTA
+405 CYAGENTTA

-526 YTLDVKEKQDGA
+526 YTLDVKEKQAGA

-545 DWSNVPSSGNA
+545 DWSNAVG
-556 DAYLPEGWT
+556 DGDDDLPEGWT
-565 VGPYSIYCEGDGVS
+565 RGEYSIFFDEGGMA

-603 TRAYY
+603 AKNYY
-608 SWTPSGLTVKT
+608 SHSVSTLTVKT
-619 SVDSK
+619 SKDQK
-624 AYELNSVD
+624 QFDLTQQFD
-632 YTEYTVVLNCAEADQ
+632 EYTVVLDCNESDQ
-647 IEFYA
+647 IEFFA
-652 DSYYPTIQ
+652 NANYPTIQ

-730 KAGGQT
+730 QAGGQT

>member
-1 MNKLLILI
+1 MKKILL
-9 ALALATLQGLAADVS
+9 LAALLLAVMQVTASNVDL
-24 TATAQ
+24 ATAQ
-29 QVAQRFLSN
+29 GAAQRFLMN
-38 RAAKGSLNAASPT
+38 KAAKGRFMTSAPAVKWTHQAKNSTNAALT
-51 VKWVHKEANSSNANQ
+51 
-66 AAYYVINTDRGFV
+66 AYYVVNTEAGYA
-79 IVSGDDRAQQI
+79 IVAGDSRAREI
-90 LAYGDRPLDGMSNL
+90 LAYGEGQIQSMNDLPDAVQYFLDI
-104 PENMRFW
+104 
-111 LGHYKQQ
+111 YQKQ

-145 TTAWAQDRP
+145 TTTWAQDKP
-154 YNMKTPK
+154 YNMKTPR
-161 KGYAPNPYCKVG
+161 KGSGSNPYCKVG

-224 PTGTSAIDQMS
+224 PTSNSGIDQMS

-282 MEMKWDYDDG
+282 MEMKWNYDDG
-292 TVNYTDAE
+292 TVNYTDE
-300 WAELIQSELV
+300 QWAELIQSELV

-405 CYAGKNTTA
+405 CYAGENTTA

-526 YTLDVKEKQDGA
+526 YTLDVKEKQAGA

-545 DWSNVPSSGNA
+545 DWSNAVG
-556 DAYLPEGWT
+556 DGDDDLPEGWT
-565 VGPYSIYCEGDGVS
+565 RGDYSIFFDEGGMA

-603 TRAYY
+603 AKNYY
-608 SWTPSGLTVKT
+608 SHSVSTLTVKT
-619 SVDSK
+619 SKDQK
-624 AYELNSVD
+624 QFDLTQQFD
-632 YTEYTVVLNCAEADQ
+632 EYTVVLDCNESDQ
-647 IEFYA
+647 IEFFA
-652 DSYYPTIQ
+652 NANYPTIQ

-730 KAGGQT
+730 QAGGQT

>member
-1 MNKLLILI
+1 MQVTASNVDL
-9 ALALATLQGLAADVS
+9 
-24 TATAQ
+24 ATAQ
-29 QVAQRFLSN
+29 GAAQRFLMN
-38 RAAKGSLNAASPT
+38 KAAKGRFMTSAPAVKWTHQAKNSTNAALT
-51 VKWVHKEANSSNANQ
+51 
-66 AAYYVINTDRGFV
+66 AYYVVNTEAGYA
-79 IVSGDDRAQQI
+79 IVAGDSRAREI
-90 LAYGDRPLDGMSNL
+90 LAYGEGQIQSMNDLPDAVQYFLDI
-104 PENMRFW
+104 
-111 LGHYKQQ
+111 YQKQ

-131 KTANRGGISVEPLL
+131 KTANRGGVSVAPMLK
-145 TTAWAQDRP
+145 TAWGQGAP
-154 YNMKTPK
+154 YNRRCPK
-161 KGYAPNPYCKVG
+161 VSRDYCKVG

-181 VMNYWKY
+181 VMKYWQY
-188 PEKSPALPGY
+188 PDKSPALPGY
-198 TTETHGY
+198 TGEEFGVT
-205 VMDPLPEYTFQWD
+205 VDALPEYTFDWD
-218 RMRDTY
+218 NMEDSY
-224 PTGTSAIDQMS
+224 EGLSISYIDNVMP
-235 QEDIDAISWLMLYTG
+235 DYLKDAIAYFMRYVGQAET
-250 YAMNMDYATDQSGAE
+250 MDYGAEKSGAGHE
-265 YDEIDQA
+265 GILQA
-272 IRTFGFTGYS
+272 IQTFGFDPGAHI
-282 MEMKWDYDDG
+282 EMKWDYDDG
-292 TVNYTDAE
+292 TVNYTEEA
-300 WAELIQSELV
+300 WAELIQSELR
-310 AGRPLVYCAFDMQ
+310 AGRPLVYCAFDTSGQ
-323 SDSAAIAGHAFNVD
+323 GESFGIAGHSFNVD
-337 GYNAEND
+337 GYDAETD
-344 TYHVNFGMSADK
+344 MYHVNFGMTPTA
-356 NGYFALD
+356 NTYYALD
-363 AFTVDNGMTVYNFYP
+363 AFAYDFVTVYDFYP
-378 LLFAGLQK
+378 LLFAGVQPPGLS
-386 PTGPAAP
+386 TDP
-393 RMIVSPSTLNME
+393 RIFATPNALNME
-405 CYAGKNTTA
+405 AYVGENA
-414 TFTVAGLDLTGD
+414 TKTFDVTGDHLTEGVTVTLNDETGAFSIDATTVALNET
-426 ITLTVNDANNVFT
+426 
-439 TDVATIALA
+439 
-448 DASSKTITVTYA
+448 KTITVTYA

-526 YTLDVKEKQDGA
+526 YTLDVKEKQAGA

>member
-1 MNKLLILI
+1 MKKILL
-9 ALALATLQGLAADVS
+9 LAALLLAVMQVTASNVDL
-24 TATAQ
+24 ATAQ
-29 QVAQRFLSN
+29 GAAQRFLMN
-38 RAAKGSLNAASPT
+38 KAAKGRFMTSAPAVKWTHQAKNSTNAALT
-51 VKWVHKEANSSNANQ
+51 
-66 AAYYVINTDRGFV
+66 AYYVVNTEAGYA
-79 IVSGDDRAQQI
+79 IVAGDSRAREI
-90 LAYGDRPLDGMSNL
+90 LAYGEGQIQSMNDLPDAVQYFLDI
-104 PENMRFW
+104 
-111 LGHYKQQ
+111 YQKQ

-145 TTAWAQDRP
+145 TTAWAQDKP
-154 YNMKTPK
+154 YNMKTPR
-161 KGYAPNPYCKVG
+161 KGSGSNPYCKVG

-224 PTGTSAIDQMS
+224 PTSNSGIDQMS

-292 TVNYTDAE
+292 TVNYTE
-300 WAELIQSELV
+300 EQWAELIQSELV

-405 CYAGKNTTA
+405 CYAGENTTA

-526 YTLDVKEKQDGA
+526 YTLDVKEKQAGA

-545 DWSNVPSSGNA
+545 DWSNAVG
-556 DAYLPEGWT
+556 DGDDDLPEGWT
-565 VGPYSIYCEGDGVS
+565 RGDYSIFFDEGGMA

-603 TRAYY
+603 AKNYY
-608 SWTPSGLTVKT
+608 SHSVSTLTVKT
-619 SVDSK
+619 SKDQKQFDLTQQFV
-624 AYELNSVD
+624 
-632 YTEYTVVLNCAEADQ
+632 EYTVVLDCNESDQ
-647 IEFYA
+647 IEFFA
-652 DSYYPTIQ
+652 NANYPTIQ

-730 KAGGQT
+730 QAGGQT

>member
-1 MNKLLILI
+1 MQVTASNVDL
-9 ALALATLQGLAADVS
+9 
-24 TATAQ
+24 ATAQ
-29 QVAQRFLSN
+29 GAAQRFLMN
-38 RAAKGSLNAASPT
+38 KAAKGRFMTSAPAVKWTHQAKNSTNAALT
-51 VKWVHKEANSSNANQ
+51 
-66 AAYYVINTDRGFV
+66 AYYVVNTEAGYA
-79 IVSGDDRAQQI
+79 IVAGDSRAREI
-90 LAYGDRPLDGMSNL
+90 LAYGEGQIQSMNDLPDAVQYFLDI
-104 PENMRFW
+104 
-111 LGHYKQQ
+111 YQKQ

-145 TTAWAQDRP
+145 TTAWAQDKP
-154 YNMKTPK
+154 YNMKTPR
-161 KGYAPNPYCKVG
+161 KGSGSNPYCKVG

-224 PTGTSAIDQMS
+224 PTSNSGIDQMS

-282 MEMKWDYDDG
+282 MEMKWNYDDG
-292 TVNYTDAE
+292 TVNYTE
-300 WAELIQSELV
+300 EQWAELIQSELV

-405 CYAGKNTTA
+405 CYAGENTTA

-526 YTLDVKEKQDGA
+526 YTLDVKEKQAGA

-545 DWSNVPSSGNA
+545 DWSNAVG
-556 DAYLPEGWT
+556 DGDDDLPEGWT
-565 VGPYSIYCEGDGVS
+565 RGDYSIFFDEGGMA

-603 TRAYY
+603 AKNYY
-608 SWTPSGLTVKT
+608 SHSVSTLTVKT
-619 SVDSK
+619 SKDQKQFDLTQQFV
-624 AYELNSVD
+624 
-632 YTEYTVVLNCAEADQ
+632 EYTVVLDCNESDQ
-647 IEFYA
+647 IEFFA
-652 DSYYPTIQ
+652 NANYPTIQ

>member
-1 MNKLLILI
+1 MQVTASNVDL
-9 ALALATLQGLAADVS
+9 
-24 TATAQ
+24 ATAQ
-29 QVAQRFLSN
+29 GAAQRFLMN
-38 RAAKGSLNAASPT
+38 KAAKGRFMTSAPAVKWTHQAKNSTNAALT
-51 VKWVHKEANSSNANQ
+51 
-66 AAYYVINTDRGFV
+66 AYYVVNTEAGYA
-79 IVSGDDRAQQI
+79 IVAGDSRAREI
-90 LAYGDRPLDGMSNL
+90 LAYGEGQIQSMNDLPDAVQYFLDI
-104 PENMRFW
+104 
-111 LGHYKQQ
+111 YQKQ

-131 KTANRGGISVEPLL
+131 KTANRGGVSVAPMLK
-145 TTAWAQDRP
+145 TAWGQGAP
-154 YNMKTPK
+154 YNRRCPK
-161 KGYAPNPYCKVG
+161 VSRDYCKVG

-181 VMNYWKY
+181 VMKYWQY
-188 PEKSPALPGY
+188 PDKSPALPGY
-198 TTETHGY
+198 TGEEFGVT
-205 VMDPLPEYTFQWD
+205 VDALPEYTFDWD
-218 RMRDTY
+218 NMEDSY
-224 PTGTSAIDQMS
+224 EGLSISYIDNVMP
-235 QEDIDAISWLMLYTG
+235 DYLKDAIAYFMRYVGQAET
-250 YAMNMDYATDQSGAE
+250 MDYGAEKSGAGHE
-265 YDEIDQA
+265 GILQA
-272 IRTFGFTGYS
+272 IQTFGFDPGAHI
-282 MEMKWDYDDG
+282 EMKWDYDDG
-292 TVNYTDAE
+292 TVNYTEEA
-300 WAELIQSELV
+300 WAELIQSELR
-310 AGRPLVYCAFDMQ
+310 AGRPLVYCAFDTSGQ
-323 SDSAAIAGHAFNVD
+323 GESFGIAGHSFNVD
-337 GYNAEND
+337 GYDAETD
-344 TYHVNFGMSADK
+344 MYHVNFGMTPTA
-356 NGYFALD
+356 NTYYALD
-363 AFTVDNGMTVYNFYP
+363 AFAYDFVTVYDFYP
-378 LLFAGLQK
+378 LLFAGVQPPGLS
-386 PTGPAAP
+386 TDP
-393 RMIVSPSTLNME
+393 RIFATPNALNME
-405 CYAGKNTTA
+405 AYVGENA
-414 TFTVAGLDLTGD
+414 TKTFDVTGDHLTEGVTVTLNDETGAFSIDATTVALNET
-426 ITLTVNDANNVFT
+426 
-439 TDVATIALA
+439 
-448 DASSKTITVTYA
+448 KTITVTYA

-526 YTLDVKEKQDGA
+526 YTLDVKEKQAGA

-652 DSYYPTIQ
+652 DSYNPTIQ

>member
-1 MNKLLILI
+1 MKKILL
-9 ALALATLQGLAADVS
+9 LAALLLAVMQVTASNVDL
-24 TATAQ
+24 ATAQ
-29 QVAQRFLSN
+29 GAAQRFLMN
-38 RAAKGSLNAASPT
+38 KAAKGRFMTSAPAVKWTHQAKNSTNAALT
-51 VKWVHKEANSSNANQ
+51 
-66 AAYYVINTDRGFV
+66 AYYVVNTEAGYA
-79 IVSGDDRAQQI
+79 IVAGDSRAREI
-90 LAYGDRPLDGMSNL
+90 LAYGEGQIQSMNDLPDAVQYFLDI
-104 PENMRFW
+104 
-111 LGHYKQQ
+111 YQKQ

-145 TTAWAQDRP
+145 TTAWAQDKP
-154 YNMKTPK
+154 YNMKTPR
-161 KGYAPNPYCKVG
+161 KGSGSNPYCKVG

-224 PTGTSAIDQMS
+224 PTSNSGIDQMS

-282 MEMKWDYDDG
+282 MEMKRDYDDG
-292 TVNYTDAE
+292 TVNYTDE
-300 WAELIQSELV
+300 QWAELIQSELV

-405 CYAGKNTTA
+405 CYAGENTTA

-526 YTLDVKEKQDGA
+526 YTLDVKEKQAGA

-545 DWSNVPSSGNA
+545 DWSNAVG
-556 DAYLPEGWT
+556 DGDDDLPEGWT
-565 VGPYSIYCEGDGVS
+565 RGDYSIFFDEGGMA

-588 NTLDIG
+588 NTLEIG

-603 TRAYY
+603 AKACY

-652 DSYYPTIQ
+652 DSYNPTIQ

-730 KAGGQT
+730 QAGGQT

>member
-1 MNKLLILI
+1 MKKILL
-9 ALALATLQGLAADVS
+9 LAALLLAVMQVTASNVDL
-24 TATAQ
+24 ATAQ
-29 QVAQRFLSN
+29 GAAQRFLMN
-38 RAAKGSLNAASPT
+38 KAAKGRFMTSAPAVKWTHQAKNSTNAALT
-51 VKWVHKEANSSNANQ
+51 
-66 AAYYVINTDRGFV
+66 AYYVVNTEAGYA
-79 IVSGDDRAQQI
+79 IVAGDSRAREI
-90 LAYGDRPLDGMSNL
+90 LAYGEGQIQSMNDLPDAVQYFLDI
-104 PENMRFW
+104 
-111 LGHYKQQ
+111 YQKQ

-145 TTAWAQDRP
+145 TTAWAQDKP
-154 YNMKTPK
+154 YNMKTPR
-161 KGYAPNPYCKVG
+161 KGSGSNPYCKVG

-224 PTGTSAIDQMS
+224 PTSNSGIDQMS

-282 MEMKWDYDDG
+282 MEMKRDYDDG
-292 TVNYTDAE
+292 TVNYTE
-300 WAELIQSELV
+300 EQWAELIQSELV

-405 CYAGKNTTA
+405 CYAGENTTA

-526 YTLDVKEKQDGA
+526 YTLDVKEKQAGA

-565 VGPYSIYCEGDGVS
+565 MGPYTIYCEGDGVS
-579 ITSDSYIKT
+579 ITSKNYIKT
-588 NTLDIG
+588 NTLEIG

-603 TRAYY
+603 ARAYH
-608 SWTPSGLTVKT
+608 SWIPSGLTVKT

-624 AYELNSVD
+624 AYELNSQD

-652 DSYYPTIQ
+652 DSYDPTIQ

-730 KAGGQT
+730 QAGGQT

>member
-1 MNKLLILI
+1 MKKILL
-9 ALALATLQGLAADVS
+9 LAALLLAVMQVTASNVDL
-24 TATAQ
+24 ATAQ
-29 QVAQRFLSN
+29 GAAQRFLMN
-38 RAAKGSLNAASPT
+38 KAAKGRFMTSAPAVKWTHQAKNSTNAALT
-51 VKWVHKEANSSNANQ
+51 
-66 AAYYVINTDRGFV
+66 AYYVVNTEAGYA
-79 IVSGDDRAQQI
+79 IVAGDSRAREI
-90 LAYGDRPLDGMSNL
+90 LAYGEGQIQSMNDLPDAVQYFLDI
-104 PENMRFW
+104 
-111 LGHYKQQ
+111 YQKQ

-131 KTANRGGISVEPLL
+131 KTANRGGVSVAPMLK
-145 TTAWAQDRP
+145 TAWGQGAP
-154 YNMKTPK
+154 YNRRCPK
-161 KGYAPNPYCKVG
+161 VSRDYCKVG

-181 VMNYWKY
+181 VMKYWQY
-188 PEKSPALPGY
+188 PDKSPALPGY
-198 TTETHGY
+198 TGEEFGVT
-205 VMDPLPEYTFQWD
+205 VDALPEYTFVWD
-218 RMRDTY
+218 KMQDTY
-224 PTGTSAIDQMS
+224 EGMSETYIDNQMP
-235 QEDIDAISWLMLYTG
+235 DDLKDAIAYFMRYVGQAET
-250 YAMNMDYATDQSGAE
+250 MDYGTEKSGAGHE
-265 YDEIDQA
+265 GILQA
-272 IRTFGFTGYS
+272 IQTFGFDPGAHI
-282 MEMKWDYDDG
+282 EMKWDYDDG
-292 TVNYTDAE
+292 TVNYTEEA
-300 WAELIQSELV
+300 WAELIQSELR
-310 AGRPLVYCAFDMQ
+310 AGRPLVYCAFDTSGQ
-323 SDSAAIAGHAFNVD
+323 GESFGIAGHSFNVD
-337 GYNAEND
+337 GYDAETD
-344 TYHVNFGMSADK
+344 MYHVNFGMTPTA
-356 NGYFALD
+356 NTYYALD
-363 AFTVDNGMTVYNFYP
+363 AFAYDFVTVYDFYP
-378 LLFAGLQK
+378 LLFAGVQPPGLS
-386 PTGPAAP
+386 TDP
-393 RMIVSPSTLNME
+393 RIFATPNALNME
-405 CYAGKNTTA
+405 AYVGENA
-414 TFTVAGLDLTGD
+414 TKTFDVTGDHLTEGVTVTLNDETGAFSIDATTVALNET
-426 ITLTVNDANNVFT
+426 
-439 TDVATIALA
+439 
-448 DASSKTITVTYA
+448 KTITVTYA

-526 YTLDVKEKQDGA
+526 YTLDVKEKQAGA

>member
-1 MNKLLILI
+1 MKKILL
-9 ALALATLQGLAADVS
+9 LAALLLAVMQVTASNVDL
-24 TATAQ
+24 ATAQ
-29 QVAQRFLSN
+29 GAAQRFLMN
-38 RAAKGSLNAASPT
+38 KAAKGRFMTSAPAVKWTHQAKNSTNAALT
-51 VKWVHKEANSSNANQ
+51 
-66 AAYYVINTDRGFV
+66 AYYVVNTEAGYA
-79 IVSGDDRAQQI
+79 IVAGDSRAREI
-90 LAYGDRPLDGMSNL
+90 LAYGEGQIQSMNDLPDAVQYFLDI
-104 PENMRFW
+104 
-111 LGHYKQQ
+111 YQKQ

-145 TTAWAQDRP
+145 TTAWAQDKP
-154 YNMKTPK
+154 YNMKTPR
-161 KGYAPNPYCKVG
+161 KGSGSNPYCKVG

-224 PTGTSAIDQMS
+224 PTSNSGIDQMS

-292 TVNYTDAE
+292 TVNYTE
-300 WAELIQSELV
+300 EQWAELIQSELV

-405 CYAGKNTTA
+405 CYAGENTTA

-526 YTLDVKEKQDGA
+526 YTLDVKEKQAGA

-545 DWSNVPSSGNA
+545 DWSNAVG
-556 DAYLPEGWT
+556 DGDDDLPEGWT
-565 VGPYSIYCEGDGVS
+565 RGDYSIFFDEGGMA

-603 TRAYY
+603 AKNYY
-608 SWTPSGLTVKT
+608 SHSVSTLTVKT
-619 SVDSK
+619 SKDQKQVD
-624 AYELNSVD
+624 LTQQFV
-632 YTEYTVVLNCAEADQ
+632 EYTVVLDCNESDQ
-647 IEFYA
+647 IEFFA
-652 DSYYPTIQ
+652 NANYPTIQ